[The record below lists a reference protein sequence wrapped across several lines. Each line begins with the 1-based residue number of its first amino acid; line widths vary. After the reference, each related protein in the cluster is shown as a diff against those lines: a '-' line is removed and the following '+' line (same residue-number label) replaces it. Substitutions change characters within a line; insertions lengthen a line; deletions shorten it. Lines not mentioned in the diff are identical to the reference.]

1 MTPKQTA
8 NEIDLS
14 IQRALSDQS
23 LHCNEMFKSVLIVI
37 DMSLQIE
44 LSRVMSASTTGEAR
58 AHSAGRLDALND
70 MLVELQSRRQAA
82 TAGTNTAQTKSPA
95 S

>member
-1 MTPKQTA
+1 MNAQAKA
-8 NEIDLS
+8 NEIDLA

-37 DMSLQIE
+37 DASLQIE
-44 LSRVMSASTTGEAR
+44 LSKVMSPSTTGEAR
-58 AHSAGRLDALND
+58 THSAGRLDALND
-70 MLVELQSRRQAA
+70 MLVELQNRRQAA
-82 TAGTNTAQTKSPA
+82 ISGTKASQTNPPA